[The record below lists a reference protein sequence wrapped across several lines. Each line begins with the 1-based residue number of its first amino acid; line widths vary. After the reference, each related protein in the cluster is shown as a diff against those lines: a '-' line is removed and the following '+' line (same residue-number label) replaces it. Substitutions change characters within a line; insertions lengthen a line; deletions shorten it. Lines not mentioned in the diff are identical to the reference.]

1 MDVTNRNFAVP
12 GVNSVANYIESK
24 AFEFDFANVAD
35 ITAVGTHDVV
45 KLEDDKAVVG
55 LKVIVID
62 KATSSGSATLQFKV
76 NGSAVN
82 SSAVALS
89 ALDAGYVHNFAV
101 SGAKAYGENTLSIV
115 VGTAAFTGGKL
126 LVIVDTIPAKMFVT
140 AG

>member
-24 AFEFDFANVAD
+24 AFEFDFANVSD
-35 ITAVGTHDVV
+35 ITAVGSHDVV
-45 KLEDDKAVVG
+45 KLEADKALVG

-76 NGSAVN
+76 NGTAIN
-82 SSAVALS
+82 STAVALA
-89 ALDAGYVHNFAV
+89 ALDAGYVHNFV
-101 SGAKAYGENTLSIV
+101 VTGAQAYGENTLSIT
-115 VGTAAFTGGKL
+115 VGGAAFTGGKL
-126 LVIVDTIPAKMFVT
+126 LVIADTIPAKMFVT